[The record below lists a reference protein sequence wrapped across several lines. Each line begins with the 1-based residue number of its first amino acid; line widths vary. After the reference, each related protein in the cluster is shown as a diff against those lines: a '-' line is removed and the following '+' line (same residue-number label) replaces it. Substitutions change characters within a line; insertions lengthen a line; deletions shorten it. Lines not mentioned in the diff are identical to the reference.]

1 MRNFGGT
8 TQDRLT
14 LLEAKVEELSI
25 LVKEAIP
32 AKTCMEAKE
41 RNMSTGDTY
50 LMTPH
55 NGPQKFKCEQDV
67 NGGGWT
73 KFAAIQS
80 RSGLTCGTQFCNI
93 PENQECVDTCEGK
106 EWKFSRE
113 MMTKYG
119 KQVMV
124 REVAAPHNTF
134 LLGFSKCTGEEFFQS
149 VTGDY
154 KGGSGQSG
162 NYHPDYLDFTADKW
176 VAGARRWLVQ
186 HKQPHT
192 V

>member
-1 MRNFGGT
+1 VQNFGSWSGKSGPVEILYRKTRNFDGT

-41 RNMSTGDTY
+41 RNMPTGDTY

-73 KFAAIQS
+73 KFAAINRAPAS
-80 RSGLTCGTQFCNI
+80 RAEPSFAISLRTKNGWI
-93 PENQECVDTCEGK
+93 PARGK
-106 EWKFSRE
+106 
-113 MMTKYG
+113 
-119 KQVMV
+119 
-124 REVAAPHNTF
+124 N
-134 LLGFSKCTGEEFFQS
+134 
-149 VTGDY
+149 
-154 KGGSGQSG
+154 GSF
-162 NYHPDYLDFTADKW
+162 P
-176 VAGARRWLVQ
+176 AR
-186 HKQPHT
+186 
-192 V
+192 